1 MRPLVATL
9 LAALAAP
16 LLLVACS
23 GDQASPTAP
32 DMTPATALSA
42 SRSGALDPSHTYR
55 FGFGCSAAA
64 PNSMVHI
71 TNGGSI
77 GSLNLPCGSWT
88 ELGMAYGSTFSNFGF
103 EVTLELLAGA
113 KVCSQAGV
121 TRTGVFKCR
130 SQKYAAV
137 LTVTDEGALP
147 IGGS

>member
-1 MRPLVATL
+1 
-9 LAALAAP
+9 
-16 LLLVACS
+16 
-23 GDQASPTAP
+23 
-32 DMTPATALSA
+32 MTPATALSA

-71 TNGGSI
+71 TNDGSI
-77 GSLNLPCGSWT
+77 GSINVPCNTST

-103 EVTLELLAGA
+103 EVTLDSPAG

>member
-1 MRPLVATL
+1 MRPLAATL

-16 LLLVACS
+16 LLLVGCS

-32 DMTPATALSA
+32 DMAPATTLSA
-42 SRSGALDPSHTYR
+42 SGSAALDPSHTYR

-71 TNGGSI
+71 TNDGSI
-77 GSLNLPCGSWT
+77 GSINLPCNTST

-103 EVTLELLAGA
+103 EVTLDSPAG